1 MKFKLTPILIVL
13 SILEL
18 FLLFMSINYLF
29 IDNNGGN
36 ALGGTIAFFGLII
49 FFFILLIEQLIIIS
63 IKIPI
68 KFIWIIESII
78 ILISIIYVYYNG
90 ISIG

>member
-18 FLLFMSINYLF
+18 FLLFMSVNYLF

-36 ALGGTIAFFGLII
+36 ALGGTIVFFGLII
-49 FFFILLIEQLIIIS
+49 FFFILLIEQLILIS
-63 IKIPI
+63 IKIQI
-68 KFIWIIESII
+68 KFIWVIESII
-78 ILISIIYVYYNG
+78 ILISIVYIYYNG